1 MRTLD
6 AWPYRLEPLVA
17 AHAPQMFA
25 VLSDPAIY
33 EFENAPPVSEE
44 LLAQRYQRLESRGPA
59 DGSEQWFNWAIRLP
73 DESLAGYVQATV
85 RPDGTALVAYELNS
99 RYWRQGIATRT
110 VQAMLDALHDPYGVT
125 LYVAVLK
132 ASNFRSEGLLRK
144 LGFAPASVA
153 QIQQY
158 RDEPDEMVMV
168 HPLADFRH
176 A

>member
-6 AWPYRLEPLVA
+6 ASPYRLEPLVA

-59 DGSEQWFNWAIRLP
+59 DRSELWLNWAIRLP
-73 DESLAGYVQATV
+73 DNELAGYVQATV
-85 RPDGTALVAYELNS
+85 LTDGTALVAYELNS
-99 RYWRQGIATRT
+99 RYWRQGIATCS
-110 VQAMLDALHDPYGVT
+110 VQAVLDALHEQYGVSHCF
-125 LYVAVLK
+125 AVLK
-132 ASNFRSEGLLRK
+132 AKNFRSEGLLRK
-144 LGFAPASVA
+144 LGFAPASAA

-158 RDEPDEMVMV
+158 RDEMVV
-168 HPLADFRH
+168 VRPLADFRH